1 MKTLLKVQS
10 IKQNCYDHLI
20 MRYVKQIRGFMR
32 ANYVLHS
39 TLYLLKGKWERK
51 NSRTANKYMF

>member
-1 MKTLLKVQS
+1 MKALLKDQS

-20 MRYVKQIRGFMR
+20 MRNVKQIRGFIR

-39 TLYLLKGKWERK
+39 TVYLLKGK
-51 NSRTANKYMF
+51 